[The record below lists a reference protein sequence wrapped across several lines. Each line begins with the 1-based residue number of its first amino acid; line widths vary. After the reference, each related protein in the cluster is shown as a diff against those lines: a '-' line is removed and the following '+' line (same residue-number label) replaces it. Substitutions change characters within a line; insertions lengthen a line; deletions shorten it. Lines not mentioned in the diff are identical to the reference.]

1 MVRIFGDAI
10 DDKIFPKKIK
20 RFTQEEKDLIEKFVN
35 SILRNDKK
43 SELEKSEITQFNDRL
58 DGITEEIYKYFIF
71 KKSEISLRFSKYYTN
86 EKKKCDYLT
95 EFALDGRNYFDGSP
109 SKSLLKEFEKD
120 KSITGIYVKGFYK
133 ADLEFILESVYPKEY
148 PKTEEL
154 AIRTRY
160 EDVKSGGYSL
170 TKDCKTRIEKVHF
183 KIIKNAILKAVK

>member
-1 MVRIFGDAI
+1 MIRIFGDAI

-43 SELEKSEITQFNDRL
+43 SELEKSEINQFNDRL

-71 KKSEISLRFSKYYTN
+71 KKSEISLRFSKFYTN
-86 EKKKCDYLT
+86 EKKQCKYTT
-95 EFALDGRNYFDGSP
+95 EFAYDGNGTFYGSP
-109 SKSLLKEFEKD
+109 SQSLLKDFEKD
-120 KSITGIYVKGFYK
+120 KSLTGIYVQGFYK
-133 ADLEFILESVYPKEY
+133 LDFEFMLVSEHPKDY
-148 PKTEEL
+148 PKTDKL

-160 EDVKSGGYSL
+160 EDAGYGGSSL

-183 KIIKNAILKAVK
+183 KIIKNAIFEGVK

>member
-1 MVRIFGDAI
+1 MRIFGDAI

-20 RFTQEEKDLIEKFVN
+20 RFTQEEKDLIEKFIN

-95 EFALDGRNYFDGSP
+95 EFAFDGRGTYNGSA

-120 KSITGIYVKGFYK
+120 KSITGIYVKGYYK
-133 ADLEFILESVYPKEY
+133 FDLEFMLESEY
-148 PKTEEL
+148 PKFYPKTDEL

-160 EDVKSGGYSL
+160 EDAGNGGSSL
-170 TKDCKTRIEKVHF
+170 TKDCKNRIEKVHF
-183 KIIKNAILKAVK
+183 KIIKNAIFEAAKR